1 MGSGINQFFLE
12 EAFEADFVLS
22 RVFLSPIDDKSRVT
36 EGPIADGFIKPL
48 KRLGVGNP
56 DQNIF
61 TVSLGQLRNPPG
73 KEEVVLPHFLRVVI
87 EILVVPP
94 VPQLQ
99 TQLV

>member
-1 MGSGINQFFLE
+1 MESGISQFFLE
-12 EAFEADFVLS
+12 EAFELEFVPS
-22 RVFLSPIDDKSRVT
+22 RVFLPSVDDKGRVA
-36 EGPIADGFIKPL
+36 ECPIADGFIKPL
-48 KRLGVGNP
+48 ERLGVGNP

>member
-56 DQNIF
+56 DQNF
-61 TVSLGQLRNPPG
+61 FPVFLGQFRDPPG
-73 KEEVVLPHFLRVVI
+73 EKEVFFPDLFRIIV
-87 EILVVPP
+87 EILVIPL